1 MSGAQLVQKLWNYC
15 SILRDDG
22 LSYGDYVEQLTFLLF
37 LKMADE
43 QSKPPFDKQSPIPP
57 KYSWP
62 ALLKLDG
69 DDLEIHYRHTLEELG
84 KRAGMLG
91 VIFRKAQN
99 KIQDPAKLRRLI
111 VDLIDKEQWSSL
123 SADVKGDAYE
133 GLLQKNAEDVKGGA
147 GQYFTP
153 RPLIAAMVDAIA
165 PGPNQ
170 TICDPACG
178 TGGFLLAAHDYIVG
192 HYQLDRAQK
201 KQLKNGTLFG
211 IELVDS
217 VTRLCAMNLLLH
229 GIGGELEENLPV
241 VTKDALAAKHGEYD
255 IVLANPPFGKK
266 SSVTIVNEAG
276 ETSKESLIINRD
288 DFWASTSNK
297 QLNFLQHIFTI
308 LKQHGRAAVVLPDN
322 VLFEGGAG
330 ETIRRALLKQA
341 DVHTLVR
348 LPTGLFYAQGVKA
361 NVLFFDRKP
370 AQEKPWT
377 TKLWIYDLRTNLHF
391 TLKENTLKRSDLDD
405 FVSCYFGRPTRVA
418 SAVSAEKP
426 SKTSAGDSGRY
437 KEATGGTSSVS
448 SMAGTE
454 ASPPSENRHNRKE
467 SDRFNPDKS
476 GANRFE
482 RVESD
487 RFRSFTYEELTK
499 RDKANLDIF
508 WLKDEALEESANLPA
523 PEVIAADIVADL
535 EAALEQFAE
544 IAADLRGGLPINQ
557 DFKRT

>member
-1 MSGAQLVQKLWNYC
+1 MSNPAPQLVQKLWNYC
-15 SILRDDG
+15 NILRDDG

-43 QSKPPFDKQSPIPP
+43 QSRPPFNRLAPVPP
-57 KYSWP
+57 QFSWP
-62 ALLKLDG
+62 ELLQRDG
-69 DDLEIHYRHTLEELG
+69 DELEIHYRHTLEELG
-84 KRAGMLG
+84 KRSGMLG

-99 KIQDPAKLRRLI
+99 KIQDPARLRRLI

-153 RPLIAAMVDAIA
+153 RPLIAAMVDVVA
-165 PGPNQ
+165 PQPGQ
-170 TICDPACG
+170 AICDPACG
-178 TGGFLLAAHDYIVG
+178 TGGFLLAAHDYLAR
-192 HYQLDRAQK
+192 HHALDRAQK
-201 KQLKNGTLFG
+201 KKLKSGTFFG

-229 GIGGELEENLPV
+229 GIGSESDLPLGDGSMPV
-241 VTKDALAAKHGEYD
+241 VTKDALAGKHGEYE

-276 ETSKESLIINRD
+276 ESSKESLIINRD

-330 ETIRRALLKQA
+330 ETIRRELLKQA
-341 DVHTLVR
+341 DMHTLLR
-348 LPTGLFYAQGVKA
+348 LPTGIFYAQGVKA

-377 TKLWIYDLRTNLHF
+377 QKLWIYDLRTNLHF

-405 FVSCYFGRPTRVA
+405 FVGCYNP
-418 SAVSAEKP
+418 K
-426 SKTSAGDSGRY
+426 
-437 KEATGGTSSVS
+437 
-448 SMAGTE
+448 
-454 ASPPSENRHNRKE
+454 NRHSRKE
-467 SDRFNPDKS
+467 SKRFK
-476 GANRFE
+476 
-482 RVESD
+482 
-487 RFRSFTYEELTK
+487 SFTYEELTK
-499 RDKANLDIF
+499 RDKVNLDIF
-508 WLKDEALEESANLPA
+508 WLKDDALEESANLPA
-523 PEVIAADIVADL
+523 PEIIAADITADL
-535 EAALEQFAE
+535 EAAMEQFAT
-544 IAADLRGGLPINQ
+544 IADDL
-557 DFKRT
+557 KK